1 MEFLPPDIAPLHD
14 PAASVCVPEI
24 CLDPRRAAEEACA
37 AALGQIAAQSPIARL
52 WKDIELSLNTPQESA
67 PPDIESRATTIFH
80 RENLKTTAWGQARIL
95 YATAPVFADAFNGE
109 PISEQ
114 AVRRSYINIGYMLKD
129 TVNQLNTA
137 RVDGVR
143 AALVGRVAELAVHG
157 VLLRS
162 GKNIPFLAS
171 PREEASSQTLL
182 NHDIAVFP
190 ADKGRG
196 TKIPVQVGAGVKP
209 AETRQHRVLPL
220 GLTQFVRDNHLRLP
234 KGGGK
239 TYMTLASLLID
250 DMTEQFSGKSPQGR
264 FLNGFQKALDK
275 TIETCAD
282 EFQAGALSEGIR
294 NFVIQAMN
302 NKVSSKAK
310 LARGTFSPSLYIKN
324 SAGIYVFADEVTAVQ
339 STDSLK
345 RPAHRIHF
353 GYRGERV
360 SSITAIQTRSKTIL
374 NRGLYGKAPDTAD
387 RLIAR
392 LHDPALKI
400 QWDQSR

>member
-37 AALGQIAAQSPIARL
+37 AALGQITAQSPIARL

-157 VLLRS
+157 VL
-162 GKNIPFLAS
+162 
-171 PREEASSQTLL
+171 
-182 NHDIAVFP
+182 
-190 ADKGRG
+190 
-196 TKIPVQVGAGVKP
+196 
-209 AETRQHRVLPL
+209 
-220 GLTQFVRDNHLRLP
+220 
-234 KGGGK
+234 
-239 TYMTLASLLID
+239 
-250 DMTEQFSGKSPQGR
+250 
-264 FLNGFQKALDK
+264 
-275 TIETCAD
+275 
-282 EFQAGALSEGIR
+282 
-294 NFVIQAMN
+294 
-302 NKVSSKAK
+302 
-310 LARGTFSPSLYIKN
+310 
-324 SAGIYVFADEVTAVQ
+324 
-339 STDSLK
+339 
-345 RPAHRIHF
+345 
-353 GYRGERV
+353 
-360 SSITAIQTRSKTIL
+360 
-374 NRGLYGKAPDTAD
+374 
-387 RLIAR
+387 
-392 LHDPALKI
+392 
-400 QWDQSR
+400 